1 MRDLNKSYKKIDRL
15 RWHKE
20 KAFIR
25 MVCAFSCA
33 ILLII
38 LLLMFP
44 ILSDADEPKISDYY
58 FINDIL
64 KLSDA
69 QSHNNENGFYSVPDN
84 IFNSP
89 TFISD
94 DSINYYDQLKN
105 LWDCDFPS
113 GLGNNYNMTVY
124 VSTNNQI
131 KVIFEGQSI
140 SLNYDSNYNYL
151 TPPSIYGGSPVVYTF
166 NNNSLVYDSYLDG
179 GSYKNISDCNY
190 ILYTTMSINMY
201 YQNADRNLNYLLIEN
216 KVGKGQGGFNV
227 VSPNTD
233 IKDHMQLYE
242 KSSMYLVPSTMNSGN
257 FYIYP
262 NIDDF
267 QEQRKLDYSLIL
279 NVSCNYNV
287 SYNNG
292 GSYVVKYNNTSVRNY
307 YNITASA
314 SNWGGSHD
322 FVFPLNDAIGG
333 TSISLNSINDSLIT
347 SSGNSIT
354 ALAGGLSES
363 ATNDGFMKPIL
374 QAIGG
379 TTVAGVQVDISN
391 ILNQGWDI
399 LLNGCDYHFELYLK
413 NNSTNVISSNP
424 CLVYDYNFI
433 TGSGSINYDNLSDN
447 EKVKQ
452 ANDSEIVPPEYNYN
466 NDEPNYPD
474 TYNPNN
480 NNEPSNNNNS
490 PNNNNNVTNGDYSPS
505 VVNNNNISVVPNNS
519 SLPDKGVMNKFVRI
533 INNDKNNTVND
544 LNELVGGNAYIQL
557 INNALYAV
565 PQNVWNV
572 WITALKA
579 ILGICVS
586 AFFLKILINWST

>member
-44 ILSDADEPKISDYY
+44 IVSDADEPKISDYY

-131 KVIFEGQSI
+131 KVIFDGQSI

-151 TPPSIYGGSPVVYTF
+151 TPPSIYSDSPIVYTF

-190 ILYTTMSINMY
+190 ILYTTMPINMY

-216 KVGKGQGGFNV
+216 KVGRGQGGFNV
-227 VSPNTD
+227 AQPIDNSIIDND
-233 IKDHMQLYE
+233 YIGENNFLYLNG
-242 KSSMYLVPSTMNSGN
+242 SSINN
-257 FYIYP
+257 FYMIAG
-262 NIDDF
+262 IDLNNTQIND
-267 QEQRKLDYSLIL
+267 LSSGDYTYSLDITL
-279 NVSCNYNV
+279 NSTCSLSKGSRNAESQLLADYGLSFPSGSQTAVNLNLSFTNNISDTLTSNIIQIPSSVFNDGLINSNGKTAVPLCNYISSYVDKTGFTDKIDVFNLAVSGQTFGPFSMPTYTRNTNYFKQGNV
-287 SYNNG
+287 VYNFVLNIYKNGTALTTIPIATSYNATTGEVDPYSTG
-292 GSYVVKYNNTSVRNY
+292 GGKSQNDVQQTINQNNENKTPVDPDYKNPDDY
-307 YNITASA
+307 K
-314 SNWGGSHD
+314 
-322 FVFPLNDAIGG
+322 P
-333 TSISLNSINDSLIT
+333 
-347 SSGNSIT
+347 SIT
-354 ALAGGLSES
+354 PSN
-363 ATNDGFMKPIL
+363 NDNS
-374 QAIGG
+374 
-379 TTVAGVQVDISN
+379 SN
-391 ILNQGWDI
+391 S
-399 LLNGCDYHFELYLK
+399 
-413 NNSTNVISSNP
+413 NSNSSSSSNP
-424 CLVYDYNFI
+424 TI
-433 TGSGSINYDNLSDN
+433 
-447 EKVKQ
+447 
-452 ANDSEIVPPEYNYN
+452 YN
-466 NDEPNYPD
+466 NASITLPKND
-474 TYNPNN
+474 TY
-480 NNEPSNNNNS
+480 PS
-490 PNNNNNVTNGDYSPS
+490 T
-505 VVNNNNISVVPNNS
+505 
-519 SLPDKGVMNKFVRI
+519 GVMQSFVRI

-544 LNELVGGNAYIQL
+544 LNELVGGNGYIQL
-557 INNALYAV
+557 VNYALYAV

-572 WITALKA
+572 WIIGLKA